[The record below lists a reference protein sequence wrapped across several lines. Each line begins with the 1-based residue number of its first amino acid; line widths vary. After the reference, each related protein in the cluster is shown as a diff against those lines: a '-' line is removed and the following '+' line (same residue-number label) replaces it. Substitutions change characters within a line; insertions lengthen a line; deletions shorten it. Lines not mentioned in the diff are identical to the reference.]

1 MFDLPQKKKI
11 LLDVSSHPELFH
23 DVDDDNDD
31 DDDANENWERWFA
44 EGGRHLGLSFDVF
57 CGRPALV

>member
-1 MFDLPQKKKI
+1 MSLHIQ
-11 LLDVSSHPELFH
+11 SY

-31 DDDANENWERWFA
+31 DDDASENWERWFA